1 MVKPLDTT
9 ILVYEGGWG
18 PGQAVSTQLE
28 DNGYQVVRVGSRM
41 EAVGKIRDRIA
52 DLVMIAG
59 DQDAEEARVV
69 TAVVKAFDRDMLVA
83 MASTTKLEFDD
94 VLTTGVDLF
103 VQLPCNPKDLL
114 AQLNG
119 LLDSPFR
126 LQ

>member
-1 MVKPLDTT
+1 MVKPADTT

-18 PGQAVSTQLE
+18 TGQSIASQLE
-28 DNGYQVVRVGSRM
+28 EAGYLVIRARGRM
-41 EAVGKIRDRIA
+41 EAVGRIRDRVA

-59 DQDAEEARVV
+59 DHDTEEARMV

-83 MASTTKLEFDD
+83 LVSTVTLELDD

-103 VQLPCNPKDLL
+103 VQLPCDPQEFL
-114 AQLNG
+114 AQLAG